1 MIIIIGAGISG
12 LYLGYLLKTINKD
25 FIIIEKEKKYGG
37 RVLVEDFEGTMVNLG
52 AGVGRQEKDI
62 LLDRLCKHLNV
73 PVSINDV
80 KIGYSLRDD
89 RNRSRNNQIKN
100 PKHTFLSFL
109 EELKLDFSK
118 NKNHRKIRS
127 NTTFLE
133 FLKENLDNPE
143 EFIKISG
150 YTDYINADI
159 VDTLYNYG
167 FDDNVDGWK
176 SMLIKWQILLD
187 NLYKILKSHI
197 HLSEEVINIDQKNS
211 FITTSLSIYKYDKL
225 VSSIP
230 VNIARKLFP
239 NIEILSEIN
248 CQSFSRIYA
257 KISYGNDSLKEKIK
271 NVFTVNSFLQKI
283 IPINPDKGIYMIGY
297 NDNYSAD
304 LSFKYFTTLDE
315 EEVYQ
320 ILESEILR
328 LFNVKAKIE
337 VAKIAY
343 WDYGTTYYLPLSKKY
358 KDRDEWLS
366 SARNPIENIFFI
378 GEGFSHNQGWVEG
391 SLQSVESII
400 NYL

>member
-12 LYLGYLLKTINKD
+12 LYLGYLLKTLNKD
-25 FIIIEKEKKYGG
+25 FIIIEKEENYGG
-37 RVLVEDFEGTMVNLG
+37 RVLVKDFEGTMVNLG

-62 LLDRLCKHLNV
+62 LLDRLCKELNV

-89 RNRSRNNQIKN
+89 QNRLRNNQIKN
-100 PKHTFLSFL
+100 PKNTFLSYV

-127 NTTFLE
+127 TTTFLE
-133 FLKENLDNPE
+133 FLKENLENPE
-143 EFIKISG
+143 DFVKISG
-150 YTDYINADI
+150 YTDYIHADI

-176 SMLIKWQILLD
+176 SMLIKWQVLLD
-187 NLYKILKSHI
+187 NLYEILKSHI
-197 HLSEEVINIDQKNS
+197 HLSEEVINIDQYNS
-211 FITTSLSIYKYDKL
+211 IITTSLSTYKYDKL

-257 KISYGNDSLKEKIK
+257 KISHGNDSLKEKIK

-283 IPINPDKGIYMIGY
+283 IPIDTDKGIYMIGY

-304 LSFKYFTTLDE
+304 LSFKYFTTLNEDQ
-315 EEVYQ
+315 VYE

-328 LFNVKAKIE
+328 LFNVRTKIE

-358 KDRDEWLS
+358 KDRDNWLS
-366 SARNPIENIFFI
+366 YARNPIENIFFI

-391 SLQSVESII
+391 SLQSVNSII